1 VRGQG
6 SGVRRRGAEVGNPEL
21 GKRKEERGRGQRTRN
36 QKMRR
41 SEGMKLKVALLNT
54 REKTSDKTR

>member
-1 VRGQG
+1 VKGQG
-6 SGVRRRGAEVGNPEL
+6 SGVRRRGAEVGSPEL
-21 GKRKEERGRGQRTRN
+21 GKKKEERGRGQRTRN